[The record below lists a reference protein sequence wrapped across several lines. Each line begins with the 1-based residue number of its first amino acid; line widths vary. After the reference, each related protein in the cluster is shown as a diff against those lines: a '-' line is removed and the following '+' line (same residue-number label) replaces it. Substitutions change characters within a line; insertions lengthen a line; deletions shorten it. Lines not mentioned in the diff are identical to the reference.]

1 MLEIVLFILK
11 IAGIIL
17 VSVLGILITVAC
29 SVLFVPVRYRGDFSV
44 SDLEDGGK
52 KEIGVKFR
60 AAWFLRFVRVH
71 ITFEEKFRVRVKV
84 LFFTLMD
91 TAKGKREKPEKKEK
105 RKKKYEAE
113 DGGSEGK
120 IQSTDKS
127 GETFSSESASPE
139 NAEPEEAFSKDDA
152 GEEKRSGSKGKKT
165 GESLISNILQT
176 IRNFCDKLRKIKEK
190 AEKAEK
196 LWKAEHTVNSRR
208 LFKRLFLYLLKHTKP
223 KSLSGYLRFGFD
235 DPSVT
240 GYAMAVYGVLYPV
253 WNPKLSLEPD
263 FEKQVLDSHILIKG
277 KIRVWHFAKAALAIF
292 FSKDVRRV
300 IKEVKEI

>member
-29 SVLFVPVRYRGDFSV
+29 SVLFVPVRYRGDFFV
-44 SDLEDGGK
+44 SDLEDCGK
-52 KEIGVKFR
+52 KEIGVKLR

-91 TAKGKREKPEKKEK
+91 TAKRKREKPEKKEK

-120 IQSTDKS
+120 VQSTDKS
-127 GETFSSESASPE
+127 GETVSPE
-139 NAEPEEAFSKDDA
+139 NAEPEEAFLGDDV
-152 GEEKRSGSKGKKT
+152 GEENRSGSKGKKT

-208 LFKRLFLYLLKHTKP
+208 LLKRQFLYLLKHTKP

-235 DPSVT
+235 DPSAT
-240 GYAMAVYGVLYPV
+240 GYAMAVYGMLYPV